1 MLAGSILSIEDA
13 TAGSVTMTAPFN
25 RRTGRHV
32 LGKVRT
38 VQYSTVQYSAVQYST
53 VQYSTVQYST
63 VQCSTVQCSTVQYSA
78 VHYTGCPAKLFTLGY
93 LLFCGLLLMQTA
105 KMGHF

>member
-38 VQYSTVQYSAVQYST
+38 VQCSAVQYST

-63 VQCSTVQCSTVQYSA
+63 VQYSTGRNV
-78 VHYTGCPAKLFTLGY
+78 LELGKVIQH
-93 LLFCGLLLMQTA
+93 CHCRKT
-105 KMGHF
+105 

>member
-1 MLAGSILSIEDA
+1 MAGSILSIEDA

-38 VQYSTVQYSAVQYST
+38 VQYSTVQYST
-53 VQYSTVQYST
+53 VQYRKKRAGAGQGDT
-63 VQCSTVQCSTVQYSA
+63 
-78 VHYTGCPAKLFTLGY
+78 TLP
-93 LLFCGLLLMQTA
+93 LQDCRSHANLA
-105 KMGHF
+105 

>member
-38 VQYSTVQYSAVQYST
+38 VQYSTVQYS
-53 VQYSTVQYST
+53 
-63 VQCSTVQCSTVQYSA
+63 
-78 VHYTGCPAKLFTLGY
+78 TGRNVLELGKVIQH
-93 LLFCGLLLMQTA
+93 CHCRTA
-105 KMGHF
+105 GVTQIWHNCTG

>member
-1 MLAGSILSIEDA
+1 MAGSILSIEDA

-38 VQYSTVQYSAVQYST
+38 VQYSTVQYS
-53 VQYSTVQYST
+53 
-63 VQCSTVQCSTVQYSA
+63 
-78 VHYTGCPAKLFTLGY
+78 TGRNVLELGKVIQH
-93 LLFCGLLLMQTA
+93 CHCRTA
-105 KMGHF
+105 EVTQIWHNCTR